1 MSSCNDWCLYID
13 SNSNAYYLGA
23 YYQRRLRRKVLFRP
37 LASTL
42 EFFYCQC
49 CSEPPE
55 KEMLKAEVISGM
67 NKALG
72 SCYYVDTLSYG
83 FQHVLRLLAVNKYAK
98 GLFLL
103 SQIQQ
108 TMNKSPFS
116 RQN

>member
-1 MSSCNDWCLYID
+1 
-13 SNSNAYYLGA
+13 
-23 YYQRRLRRKVLFRP
+23 
-37 LASTL
+37 
-42 EFFYCQC
+42 
-49 CSEPPE
+49 
-55 KEMLKAEVISGM
+55 MLKAKVVSAM

-108 TMNKSPFS
+108 ITHKSPFS